1 MADYKTVINDKEY
14 ELNNIKDLTDNEA
27 KSLYENLIEL
37 IELDW
42 FNRSMQDNYRV
53 YICEVERVL
62 KSRGILHDPESCDE
76 CGDE

>member
-1 MADYKTVINDKEY
+1 MADYKTVIKDKEY

-27 KSLYENLIEL
+27 KTLYENLIEL

-42 FNRSMQDNYRV
+42 FNGSMQDNYRV

-62 KSRGILHDPESCDE
+62 GSRGLL
-76 CGDE
+76 

>member
-1 MADYKTVINDKEY
+1 MADYKTVINNKEY
-14 ELNNIKDLTDNEA
+14 ELNNIKDLDDNDA
-27 KSLYENLIEL
+27 KTLYEDLIEL

-62 KSRGILHDPESCDE
+62 GSRGLIWSAKLV
-76 CGDE
+76 

>member
-1 MADYKTVINDKEY
+1 MADYKTVIKDKEY
-14 ELNNIKDLTDNEA
+14 ELNNIKDLDDNDA
-27 KSLYENLIEL
+27 KTLYEDLIEL

-62 KSRGILHDPESCDE
+62 GSRGLLWSAKLV
-76 CGDE
+76 

>member
-1 MADYKTVINDKEY
+1 MANHKIIIKDKEY
-14 ELNNIKDLTDNEA
+14 ELFNIKDLDDNDA
-27 KSLYENLIEL
+27 KTLYEDLIEL

-62 KSRGILHDPESCDE
+62 GSRGLL
-76 CGDE
+76 

>member
-1 MADYKTVINDKEY
+1 MADYKTVIKDKEY
-14 ELNNIKDLTDNEA
+14 ELHNIKDLDDNDA
-27 KSLYENLIEL
+27 KTLYEDLIEL

-62 KSRGILHDPESCDE
+62 GSRGLLWSAKLV
-76 CGDE
+76 

>member
-1 MADYKTVINDKEY
+1 MADYKTVIKDKEY

-27 KSLYENLIEL
+27 KTLYENLIEL

-42 FNRSMQDNYRV
+42 FNGGMQDNYRV

-62 KSRGILHDPESCDE
+62 GSRGIL
-76 CGDE
+76 

>member
-1 MADYKTVINDKEY
+1 MADYKTVIKDKEY
-14 ELNNIKDLTDNEA
+14 ELNNIKDLDDNDA
-27 KSLYENLIEL
+27 KTLYEDLIEL

-62 KSRGILHDPESCDE
+62 GSRGLL
-76 CGDE
+76 

>member
-1 MADYKTVINDKEY
+1 MADYKTVIKDKEY
-14 ELNNIKDLTDNEA
+14 ELHNIKDLDDNDA
-27 KSLYENLIEL
+27 KTLYEDLIEL

-62 KSRGILHDPESCDE
+62 GSRGLLW
-76 CGDE
+76 

>member
-1 MADYKTVINDKEY
+1 MADYKTVIKDKEY

-27 KSLYENLIEL
+27 KTLYENLIEL

-42 FNRSMQDNYRV
+42 FNNSMQDNYRV

-62 KSRGILHDPESCDE
+62 GSRGLL
-76 CGDE
+76 

>member
-1 MADYKTVINDKEY
+1 MADYKTVIKDKEY
-14 ELNNIKDLTDNEA
+14 ELHNIKDLDDNDA
-27 KSLYENLIEL
+27 KTLYEDLIEL

-62 KSRGILHDPESCDE
+62 KSRGLLIK
-76 CGDE
+76 

>member
-1 MADYKTVINDKEY
+1 MADYKTVIKDKEY
-14 ELNNIKDLTDNEA
+14 ELHNIKDLDDNDA
-27 KSLYENLIEL
+27 KTLFEDLIEL

-62 KSRGILHDPESCDE
+62 GSRGLL
-76 CGDE
+76 